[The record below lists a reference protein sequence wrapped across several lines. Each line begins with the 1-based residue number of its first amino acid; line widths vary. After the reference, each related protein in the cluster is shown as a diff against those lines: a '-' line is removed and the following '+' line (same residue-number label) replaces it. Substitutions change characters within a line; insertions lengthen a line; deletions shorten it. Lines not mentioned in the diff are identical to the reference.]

1 MRIVADDENL
11 DAAIK
16 KRNKQSMYTEFT
28 IDVQEFTGQ
37 PADELG
43 VAACSFFC
51 LLEFNKREASTS
63 APNQDDVD
71 QEQVQAL
78 INNI

>member
-28 IDVQEFTGQ
+28 IDVQEFTG
-37 PADELG
+37 
-43 VAACSFFC
+43 
-51 LLEFNKREASTS
+51 
-63 APNQDDVD
+63 
-71 QEQVQAL
+71 
-78 INNI
+78 